1 MSKQI
6 LVFATSKYEYLKKA
20 MLAAKAPE
28 GYTLT
33 DGQIARSQDKD
44 GTPRLA
50 DVPFP
55 DGERYHRIIS
65 DVEDREVLLI
75 GGTIDDAETMELI
88 DLGYGLVDRG
98 ALRLRILVPYFGY
111 STMERAVYDGELAKA
126 KIRAHL
132 ISSIPRAQN
141 GNTIYLLDLHSEG
154 IPYYFDPDRIRS
166 RHIYAKDLV
175 IDAVEKVVR
184 QWQASRKIV
193 LEPVCPKAADSGTL
207 KLQIRTLT
215 CMSPNVDAVFDETS
229 AKPLDFTLASTD
241 AGRAKWVESLVRDM
255 VRRGIPAHPA
265 FIIKRRTSGT
275 DTEVADISADVAG
288 KLVVIYDDMC
298 RTGGSAIKAA
308 QAYIAKGAIGVILV
322 ITHVVM
328 PGKSLERLKD
338 SGVFFCVVGSDS
350 HPRAIELACDFL
362 HVESTAQMFVDKIFH
377 TCPE

>member
-6 LVFATSKYEYLKKA
+6 LVFATSKYEYLKRA
-20 MLAAKAPE
+20 MLAAKAPA

-33 DGQIARSQDKD
+33 DGQVARSQEKD
-44 GTPRLA
+44 GTPKLE

-88 DLGYGLVDRG
+88 DLGYGLVERG
-98 ALRLRILVPYFGY
+98 ALRLRLLVPYFGY

-141 GNTIYLLDLHSEG
+141 GNIIYLLDLHSEG
-154 IPYYFDPDRIRS
+154 IPHYFEPDRIRS

-184 QWQASRKIV
+184 EWQESKKVV
-193 LEPVCPKAADSGTL
+193 LEPVCPKAADSGI
-207 KLQIRTLT
+207 KLQVRVLT
-215 CMSPNVDAVFDETS
+215 CMSPNVEAAFDEKS
-229 AKPLDFTLASTD
+229 VQPFDFTLASTD

-322 ITHVVM
+322 VTHVVM
-328 PGKSLERLKD
+328 PGKSLDKLKD
-338 SGVFFCVVGSDS
+338 SGVFFRVVGSDS
-350 HPRAIELACDFL
+350 HPRANELAGDFL

>member
-6 LVFATSKYEYLKKA
+6 LVFATSKYEYLKRA

-28 GYTLT
+28 GFTLI
-33 DGQIARSQDKD
+33 DGQIARSQEKD
-44 GTPRLA
+44 GTPKLE

-88 DLGYGLVDRG
+88 DLGYGLVDRC

-132 ISSIPRAQN
+132 ISAIPRAQN

-184 QWQASRKIV
+184 QWQESKKVV
-193 LEPVCPKAADSGTL
+193 LEPVCPKAADTGV
-207 KLQIRTLT
+207 KLQVRVLT
-215 CMSPNVDAVFDETS
+215 CMAPNVEAAFDEKS
-229 AKPLDFTLASTD
+229 VQPFDFTLASTD

-255 VRRGIPAHPA
+255 VKRGIPAHPA

-322 ITHVVM
+322 VTHVVM
-328 PGKSLERLKD
+328 PGGSLDKLKD
-338 SGVFFCVVGSDS
+338 SGVFFRVVGSDS
-350 HPRAIELACDFL
+350 HPRANELACDFL

>member
-1 MSKQI
+1 MSRQI

-20 MLAAKAPE
+20 MLAAKAPA

-44 GTPRLA
+44 GTPRLP

-75 GGTIDDAETMELI
+75 GGTIDDAETLELI

-98 ALRLRILVPYFGY
+98 ALRLRLLVPYFGY
-111 STMERAVYDGELAKA
+111 STMERAVFDGELAKA

-184 QWQASRKIV
+184 EWQESKKVV
-193 LEPVCPKAADSGTL
+193 LAPVCPKAADAGI
-207 KLQIRTLT
+207 KLQVRVLT
-215 CMSPNVDAVFDETS
+215 CHAPNVDAAFDEAS
-229 AKPLDFTLASTD
+229 AQPFDFTLASTD

-255 VRRGIPAHPA
+255 VKRGIPAHPA

-308 QAYIAKGAIGVILV
+308 QAYLAKGAIGVILV

-328 PGKSLERLKD
+328 PGGSLDKLKD
-338 SGVFFCVVGSDS
+338 SGVFFRVVGSDS
-350 HPRAIELACDFL
+350 HPRANELAGEFL

-377 TCPE
+377 SCPE

>member
-1 MSKQI
+1 MSRQI

-20 MLAAKAPE
+20 MLAANPPE

-33 DGQIARSQDKD
+33 DGRIARSQDKD
-44 GTPRLA
+44 GTAQLA

-55 DGERYHRIIS
+55 DGERYHRIIT
-65 DVEDREVLLI
+65 DVEDRDVLLI
-75 GGTIDDAETMELI
+75 GGTIDDVETMELI

-98 ALRLRILVPYFGY
+98 AMRLRILVPYFGY
-111 STMERAVYDGELAKA
+111 STMERAVYEGELAKA
-126 KIRAHL
+126 KIRAHQL
-132 ISSIPRAQN
+132 SSIPRAQN

-175 IDAVEKVVR
+175 INAVEKVVR
-184 QWQASRKIV
+184 EWQEAQNV
-193 LEPVCPKAADSGTL
+193 VVEPVCPETDDAGKV

-215 CMSPNVDAVFDETS
+215 CHAPNVDAVFDDTS

-255 VRRGIPAHPA
+255 VKRGIPAHPA
-265 FIIKRRTSGT
+265 FIIKRRMSGT

-308 QAYIAKGAIGVILV
+308 QAYLAKGAVGVILV

-328 PGKSLERLKD
+328 PGGSLDKLKD
-338 SGVFFCVVGSDS
+338 SKVFFRVVGSDS
-350 HPRAIELACDFL
+350 HPRAVELAGEFL